1 MLGFSAELFA
11 IAPTVMA
18 MKVSSIAIG
27 QAES

>member
-11 IAPTVMA
+11 IAAPVMA
-18 MKVSSIAIG
+18 IKVSSIAIE